1 MKQSRRLFQITLLL
15 VAALTVLQPCFF
27 DQCLVQAAL
36 TEPSNSNNA
45 GNAAS
50 STPLATTVGTFF
62 LPTAGPIADAACDV
76 EQLESAN
83 DSQLHVILAELTMIV
98 VK

>member
-15 VAALTVLQPCFF
+15 VAALTVIQPCFF

-50 STPLATTVGTFF
+50 TSLATTVGTFF